1 MKLVL
6 LIKNFLKKKHIYN
19 QDRFS
24 FSFPKSIIYFS
35 FQTILRLPFTKSGI
49 RMETLTE
56 LLLLI
61 ESFTLPCLQLAN
73 NEILIFFL
81 SPSELQKFLFL
92 YFMSKYR
99 YHKKSR
105 WYVEHLKN
113 RTQICYCKMSL
124 RNIEFVQLKR
134 CDRRPDQNI
143 NFMYDLIV

>member
-6 LIKNFLKKKHIYN
+6 LIKNFFKKKHIYN

-73 NEILIFFL
+73 NEILIFFSL
-81 SPSELQKFLFL
+81 SKRTTEILIL

-113 RTQICYCKMSL
+113 GTQICYCKMSL
-124 RNIEFVQLKR
+124 RNIEFVQLNKSFLALFNT
-134 CDRRPDQNI
+134 CSVN
-143 NFMYDLIV
+143 Y

>member
-1 MKLVL
+1 VKLVL
-6 LIKNFLKKKHIYN
+6 LIKKIFKKTHVYN

-73 NEILIFFL
+73 KRNFDIFF
-81 SPSELQKFLFL
+81 SLQADYRNF
-92 YFMSKYR
+92 YFVF
-99 YHKKSR
+99 H
-105 WYVEHLKN
+105 V
-113 RTQICYCKMSL
+113 
-124 RNIEFVQLKR
+124 
-134 CDRRPDQNI
+134 
-143 NFMYDLIV
+143 